1 MQLILLSGSTIT
13 LLPIYTGGIAANW
26 NWIPATNLSCST
38 CESPVASP
46 IQTTLYVVSVKA
58 SDGCEDTAQTKIFV
72 RLTNIYVPQA
82 FSPNNDG
89 VNDFAVVFA
98 NNSKSFS
105 MKIYNRWGELVFES
119 NDVNN
124 PWNGTYKGADCP
136 QDNYTYILDVTM
148 QNGKSY
154 HKQNS
159 ILLLR

>member
-1 MQLILLSGSTIT
+1 
-13 LLPIYTGGIAANW
+13 
-26 NWIPATNLSCST
+26 
-38 CESPVASP
+38 
-46 IQTTLYVVSVKA
+46 
-58 SDGCEDTAQTKIFV
+58 
-72 RLTNIYVPQA
+72 
-82 FSPNNDG
+82 
-89 VNDFAVVFA
+89 
-98 NNSKSFS
+98 